1 MRLYSEGETVD
12 LYLVVRF
19 NRVGL
24 ERLEATPPSRR
35 DRLQA
40 SRRDRLQMIHDNT
53 KTTPDITIPRHPV
66 QGPPL
71 TNKPL
76 LPLATGTPGTP
87 EVMLVVPRV
96 VN

>member
-1 MRLYSEGETVD
+1 MRLCSEGETVD

-19 NRVGL
+19 SRVGL

-35 DRLQA
+35 DRP
-40 SRRDRLQMIHDNT
+40 QMIHDNT

-66 QGPPL
+66 QGPLL

-87 EVMLVVPRV
+87 EVTLVVPPV